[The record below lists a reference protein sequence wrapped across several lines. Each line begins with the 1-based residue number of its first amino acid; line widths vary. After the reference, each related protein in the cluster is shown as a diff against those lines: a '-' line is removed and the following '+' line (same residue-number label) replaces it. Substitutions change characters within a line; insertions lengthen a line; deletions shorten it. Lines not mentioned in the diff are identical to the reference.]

1 MRSALV
7 AWLLVVAMVA
17 PRRALADD
25 EEDKTAHVS
34 AQFRTKRPVSQLRS
48 EACALTGAFQI
59 EGHARTWDVWFG
71 AQRCSELPPD
81 VDSIPLHVH
90 VLEPEEEG
98 GARTV
103 TLDAMSDE
111 IAEATLRRAVT
122 STGLA
127 LRDAHAIT
135 PSATEQVQTPQQ
147 AAPHGHG
154 QGAAI
159 AVAATAG
166 SLAVVAVVV
175 IVVVVVVG
183 IVAGFTALFAALGK
197 GI

>member
-1 MRSALV
+1 MRNALV
-7 AWLLVVAMVA
+7 AWLLVVAMLA
-17 PRRALADD
+17 PRNAFAQD
-25 EEDKTAHVS
+25 EDNTVHVA
-34 AQFRTKRPVSQLRS
+34 AQFRTKRPVSQIRAD
-48 EACALTGAFQI
+48 ACALTGEFQI
-59 EGHARTWDVWFG
+59 DGHARTWDVWFG
-71 AQRCSELPPD
+71 SQRCSALPPD

-90 VLEPEEEG
+90 VLESTEETDL
-98 GARTV
+98 ARTV

-111 IAEATLRRAVT
+111 ISEPTLRRAVT

-127 LRDAHAIT
+127 LRDAHAIA

-147 AAPHGHG
+147 AAHHGHA

-166 SLAVVAVVV
+166 GIAVVAVVV

-183 IVAGFTALFAALGK
+183 IVAGFAALFSALGK